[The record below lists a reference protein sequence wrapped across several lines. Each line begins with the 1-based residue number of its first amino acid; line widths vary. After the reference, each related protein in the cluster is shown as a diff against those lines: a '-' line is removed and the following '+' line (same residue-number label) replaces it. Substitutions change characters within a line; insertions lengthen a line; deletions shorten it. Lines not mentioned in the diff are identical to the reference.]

1 MLKVMNDARKAT
13 FDFRL
18 INPFANIDEDEGS
31 KLAEVSENLINIV
44 SQV

>member
-1 MLKVMNDARKAT
+1 MNDARKAT

-18 INPFANIDEDEGS
+18 INPFANIDEYEGS